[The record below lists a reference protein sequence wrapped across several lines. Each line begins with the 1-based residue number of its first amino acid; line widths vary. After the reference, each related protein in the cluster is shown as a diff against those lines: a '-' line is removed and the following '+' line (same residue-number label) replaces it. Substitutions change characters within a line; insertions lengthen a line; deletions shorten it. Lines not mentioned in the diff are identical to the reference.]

1 MNKTMKKHRLT
12 FFLIL
17 FSFFF
22 LLQNQAFATAGQWNR
37 ALTFLE
43 DRFPAVYEQLGT
55 VSEMNGDRIV
65 FVLPT
70 GKKAPAR
77 GAELLVTT
85 KDDHPIYLQEPSTLI
100 KVVSVFGENV
110 LTDRVLTVG
119 KKLQKGDNVVV
130 PASPTIYL
138 YTNVRGKDG
147 YAPYRILLESLLERN
162 LEVVELT
169 EPEITDKP
177 DRYGLLLR
185 LEQSESLLVCKIQ
198 SIYSKDTL
206 FSMTSEAPASTEL
219 ARPAG
224 RDVALARSSAE
235 IMPSQ
240 QVPYTSSEKA
250 YPSALFGEQEEAP
263 FMARTLTPSEQE
275 FYNLKGEGYKRLVI
289 SDLNG
294 DGKAEVCL
302 LNEFGVYLLQFSN
315 GHLEPLDQ
323 FVFQEKIIPLH
334 LHSIDLDGD
343 GADELL
349 VTLTREI
356 IQVGSADNQLTSMI
370 LTWKKGALVTMAK
383 NLPYYLR
390 VIENRSGKKVALG
403 QTQETYEQYDGPI
416 FKIVYNVSSATI
428 ERGDL
433 YQPAAEIYSLY
444 QFNFDPANKDQILI
458 LEPSNEVY
466 GYYAPEEKVYA
477 ISPRKYGD
485 YRETGYP
492 KKLQKDEYNR
502 GGFERDSSR
511 ILFSAR
517 RFALINRFDHQTFI
531 INKERASSLNLASDA
546 MNRVLGKTTGGEDS
560 LVGLSWRANRIT
572 ETWQSADIAKDIVD
586 FSFIGDKGYVL
597 VRDARGEYA
606 IEAVR

>member
-1 MNKTMKKHRLT
+1 MNKYKQTLL
-12 FFLIL
+12 LIV
-17 FSFFF
+17 FF
-22 LLQNQAFATAGQWNR
+22 LLHGQAFATVGQWNR

-65 FVLPT
+65 FVLPA
-70 GKKAPAR
+70 GKKAPSR

-119 KKLQKGDNVVV
+119 KELQKGDNVVV

-169 EPEITDKP
+169 EPEISDKP
-177 DRYGLLLR
+177 ERYGLLLR

-206 FSMTSEAPASTEL
+206 FSMTSEAPAATEL

-224 RDVALARSSAE
+224 REVQLARSGAD
-235 IMPSQ
+235 IQPSRQ
-240 QVPYTSSEKA
+240 IPYTSPEKA
-250 YPSALFGEQEEAP
+250 YPSALFEEQEKAP
-263 FMARTLTPSEQE
+263 FMARTLTPSERE
-275 FYNLKGEGYKRLVI
+275 FYNLKGEGYTRLVI

-294 DGKAEVCL
+294 DGKVEACL
-302 LNEFGVYLLQFSN
+302 LNEFGVYLFQFSN
-315 GHLEPLDQ
+315 GQLEPLDQ
-323 FVFQEKIIPLH
+323 FVFQEKTIPLH

-356 IQVGSADNQLTSMI
+356 LQVGNADNQLTSMI
-370 LTWKKGALVTMAK
+370 LTWKRGALVTMAK

-390 VIENRSGKKVALG
+390 VIENRAGKKVALG

-416 FKIVYNVSSATI
+416 FKIVYNFSSATV

-492 KKLQKDEYNR
+492 KKLQKDEYTR
-502 GGFERDSSR
+502 GGFERDGSR
-511 ILFSAR
+511 IILSAR

-531 INKERASSLNLASDA
+531 INKERATSLNLAGDA

-560 LVGLSWRANRIT
+560 LIGLSWRANRIT
-572 ETWQSADIAKDIVD
+572 ESWQSADIAKDIVD
-586 FSFIGDKGYVL
+586 FSFIADKGYVL

>member
-1 MNKTMKKHRLT
+1 MKKHRLT

-22 LLQNQAFATAGQWNR
+22 LLHGQAFATAGQWNR

-65 FVLPT
+65 FVLPA

-119 KKLQKGDNVVV
+119 KELKKGDNVVV

-177 DRYGLLLR
+177 ERYGLLLR

-206 FSMTSEAPASTEL
+206 FSMTSEAPAATEL

-224 RDVALARSSAE
+224 SEVALARPKAE
-235 IMPSQ
+235 TMPSR
-240 QVPYTSSEKA
+240 QVPYTSPEKA

-275 FYNLKGEGYKRLVI
+275 FYTLKGEGYKRLVI

-294 DGKAEVCL
+294 DGKAEACL
-302 LNEFGVYLLQFSN
+302 LNKFGVYLFQFSN
-315 GHLEPLDQ
+315 GHLEPLAQ

-356 IQVGSADNQLTSMI
+356 LKVGSADNQLTSMI
-370 LTWKKGALVTMAK
+370 LTWKRGALVTMGK

-390 VIENRSGKKVALG
+390 VIENRAGEKVALG

-416 FKIVYNVSSATI
+416 FKIVYNFSSATV

-458 LEPSNEVY
+458 VEPSNEVY
-466 GYYAPEEKVYA
+466 GYYTPEEKVYA

-492 KKLQKDEYNR
+492 KKLQTDEYTR
-502 GGFERDSSR
+502 GGFEKDGSKI
-511 ILFSAR
+511 ILSAR
-517 RFALINRFDHQTFI
+517 RFALINRFDHQSFI
-531 INKERASSLNLASDA
+531 INKERASFFSLGGDT